1 MLSLWRSPAG
11 RTTRA
16 ALAGQ
21 AGLLQLELLI
31 EADLLLLNLVLEAQL
46 LLLVSQK
53 RLFVTTLL
61 LLLPLLL
68 LLLLM
73 LLLLLTMAMLLLLL
87 LKTFPGIS
95 RRLVDVVI
103 HLDFFLLFVVFV
115 VRVDDVAEI
124 RRSLKRWKRILTQTQ
139 LLVGQS
145 TEAAFTLLT
154 QQPRVRFSG
163 FPKIFLRKINSMS
176 PRLIDSSLLREWTVR
191 SLTVD
196 RIHLVLTSGKVVL
209 QKNQFTFPEKQST

>member
-1 MLSLWRSPAG
+1 MLSLWRTPAG

-16 ALAGQ
+16 GWAGQ
-21 AGLLQLELLI
+21 AGLLQLELLV

-68 LLLLM
+68 LLM

-95 RRLVDVVI
+95 RRLVDVVV

-124 RRSLKRWKRILTQTQ
+124 RRSLKRRKRKLSAWKTSSY
-139 LLVGQS
+139 V
-145 TEAAFTLLT
+145 
-154 QQPRVRFSG
+154 
-163 FPKIFLRKINSMS
+163 IF
-176 PRLIDSSLLREWTVR
+176 
-191 SLTVD
+191 
-196 RIHLVLTSGKVVL
+196 
-209 QKNQFTFPEKQST
+209 